1 MALAISLN
9 GDKTAF
15 FMVLSCFFYDL
26 MNMLPYYQMCS
37 GWLQVIMF
45 AIVFQFLKQI

>member
-1 MALAISLN
+1 MALAMSLN

-15 FMVLSCFFYDL
+15 FTFFLLFFYDL
-26 MNMLPYYQMCS
+26 MNMLPDYQICS
-37 GWLQVIMF
+37 GWLQVTMF